1 MCKRVCFKAAAVN
14 IIVLICMIGIA
25 QATPSSTFWTPMTP
39 DIQPYGVL
47 HIGVDNYFSKEKTG
61 GPYFRQHLA
70 ALQFSI
76 FPDTFFARCN
86 GHLRPA
92 KNNYIN
98 SKS

>member
-1 MCKRVCFKAAAVN
+1 MVLPFFCISSRKRRYN
-14 IIVLICMIGIA
+14 LI
-25 QATPSSTFWTPMTP
+25 TLPMTP

-61 GPYFRQHLA
+61 EPYFRRHLA

-76 FPDTFFARCN
+76 FPNASFASCN
-86 GHLRPA
+86 GNLHPA